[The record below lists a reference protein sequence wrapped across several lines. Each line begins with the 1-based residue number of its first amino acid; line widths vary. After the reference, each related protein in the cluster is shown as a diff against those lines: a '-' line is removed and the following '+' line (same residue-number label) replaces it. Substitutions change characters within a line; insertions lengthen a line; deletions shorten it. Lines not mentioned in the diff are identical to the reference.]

1 VSVILRI
8 ALQRYERKYSRGR
21 NNWRHFWLGLLLL
34 CACERATTYQR
45 IISLDQCCW
54 PVATV
59 LDFTFQIK
67 DTTQTYDIFLVVSNT
82 QDYPYQNL
90 HVTCYLEDDARHLTH
105 QALKSW
111 ALFDLKT
118 GKPLG
123 SGLGRSQKHE
133 LSMINDYQFAR
144 PGLYTVKLEH
154 FMRTAMLPGL
164 QTIGVKVVPSKQR
177 PQ

>member
-1 VSVILRI
+1 M
-8 ALQRYERKYSRGR
+8 AK
-21 NNWRHFWLGLLLL
+21 NKWRHGWVGLLLFF
-34 CACERATTYQR
+34 ACEQMPIYQR
-45 IISLDQCCW
+45 TVSLAHCCW
-54 PVATV
+54 PVAEV
-59 LDFTFQIK
+59 LDFSFQIK
-67 DTTQTYDIFLVVSNT
+67 DTAPTYDIFLVVSNT

-90 HVTCYLEDDARHLTH
+90 HITCYLEDDAGHLAH
-105 QALKSW
+105 QALKNW

-123 SGLGRSQKHE
+123 SGLWQSQKHE
-133 LSMINDYQFAR
+133 LSMIQGHQFDH

-164 QTIGVKVVPSKQR
+164 QAIGIKVAPSKQR